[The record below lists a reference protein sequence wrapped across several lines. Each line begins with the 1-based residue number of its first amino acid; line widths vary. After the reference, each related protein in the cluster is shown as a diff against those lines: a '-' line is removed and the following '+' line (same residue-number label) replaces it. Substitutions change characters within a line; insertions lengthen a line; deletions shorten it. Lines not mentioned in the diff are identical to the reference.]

1 MYWKN
6 LPVLAAVFPAI
17 FLSAAP
23 APAATA
29 SDDDVLN
36 TYVDCRLGRIGSQ
49 LVRCDNLTGLG
60 IDAPEWIPEQR

>member
-1 MYWKN
+1 MHRKN
-6 LPVLAAVFPAI
+6 LPVLAAVFPAL

-29 SDDDVLN
+29 SEDDVLS
-36 TYVDCRLGRIGSQ
+36 TYVECQLERIGSQ

-60 IDAPEWIPEQR
+60 LDAPERIPEQR